1 MKCII
6 SDATNTHAANFVNL
20 LKNIDVATM
29 PAEMSFAISRD
40 YGGVEWGGESLGAA
54 FCQRWNLLSLRM
66 WRLAFD
72 IVRFNQFAVD
82 LLREEDEIY
91 DERTEPSDT
100 ISEYLD
106 REGYSDVFRY
116 SYLIPIVTSMWCTD
130 PDDSALELPAAAFV
144 RLM

>member
-1 MKCII
+1 
-6 SDATNTHAANFVNL
+6 
-20 LKNIDVATM
+20 M
-29 PAEMSFAISRD
+29 PTEMSFSVSRD
-40 YGGVEWGGESLGAA
+40 HGKFEWGGESLDAA
-54 FCQRWNLLSLRM
+54 FRQRWNHLLSLRM

-91 DERTEPSDT
+91 DERTEPSET